1 MKTGIELIAEERQRQ
16 IEKEQALLFNIYKDT
31 FAYELDKI
39 RINDDGTL
47 QYIHSDKYLSEH
59 PEEANNE

>member
-1 MKTGIELIAEERQRQ
+1 MTKEE
-16 IEKEQALLFNIYKDT
+16 IEQALLFNIYKDT

-59 PEEANNE
+59 PEETNNE